1 MFRKP
6 KLNGL
11 NGMACKEKWM
21 DGRFIYNFLG
31 VYEKIKIQSGVTFVW
46 IFVYFLLFNTDEFPD
61 YFDSHFF
68 KKKSF

>member
-21 DGRFIYNFLG
+21 DGRFEPNILSIYNFLD
-31 VYEKIKIQSGVTFVW
+31 VYM
-46 IFVYFLLFNTDEFPD
+46 
-61 YFDSHFF
+61 
-68 KKKSF
+68 KKSIFNQGLQLFGFFCLLSAEYGCISRLF

>member
-21 DGRFIYNFLG
+21 DGRFEPNILFTIFLMS
-31 VYEKIKIQSGVTFVW
+31 I
-46 IFVYFLLFNTDEFPD
+46 
-61 YFDSHFF
+61 
-68 KKKSF
+68 